1 MASASPSLCPACSG
15 GSEAREKEIR
25 SSKFKSFHE
34 IPPLSL
40 SDGPLG
46 EIVFFFRATAVLTEP
61 PNLETGCRPRWSAPR
76 GSYVIPR
83 HTFPLTVEKK
93 GLREESSPL
102 DKSKRCLFE
111 IPINRHQ
118 EIEAEL
124 KMAVAPPNGR
134 VVLVFRVR

>member
-61 PNLETGCRPRWSAPR
+61 PNLETGCRQCA
-76 GSYVIPR
+76 G
-83 HTFPLTVEKK
+83 